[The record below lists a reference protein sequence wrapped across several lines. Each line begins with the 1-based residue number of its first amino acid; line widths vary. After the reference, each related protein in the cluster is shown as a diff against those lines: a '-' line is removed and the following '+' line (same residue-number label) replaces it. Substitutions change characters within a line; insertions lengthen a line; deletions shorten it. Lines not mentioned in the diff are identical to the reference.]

1 MSWTAFPPF
10 VTEVQLLT
18 SSQTQQWSECNLP
31 VTLVFHKDLVLAL
44 CYAFGVSER
53 ELCQCVE
60 KQFSDELDFTWPTV
74 MKWLECSIISPQE
87 FHRAVAT
94 DGCPVDGLF
103 IWLASVVMQT
113 HLNFV
118 HKSSIWT
125 SWASDCL
132 DMMDAAV
139 LYSESGFLAV
149 LHSHSVQEKEE
160 LPNNFF
166 F

>member
-1 MSWTAFPPF
+1 M
-10 VTEVQLLT
+10 Q
-18 SSQTQQWSECNLP
+18 
-31 VTLVFHKDLVLAL
+31 AL
-44 CYAFGVSER
+44 CYALGVSKR
-53 ELCQCVE
+53 ELYQCVE

-87 FHRAVAT
+87 FHKAIAT
-94 DGCPVDGLF
+94 DGCPVDSLF
-103 IWLASVVMQT
+103 IWLATVVMWT

-125 SWASDCL
+125 SQALDCP

-139 LYSESGFLAV
+139 LYSESGFLAA

-160 LPNNFF
+160 LPDNFCDPLDTDHSF
-166 F
+166 ESVLIVLCNKVRDVNARIAKFDVNVMGGL

>member
-1 MSWTAFPPF
+1 MP
-10 VTEVQLLT
+10 
-18 SSQTQQWSECNLP
+18 
-31 VTLVFHKDLVLAL
+31 AL
-44 CYAFGVSER
+44 CYALGVSER
-53 ELCQCVE
+53 ELCQHVE

-87 FHRAVAT
+87 FHEVIAT
-94 DGCPVDGLF
+94 DGCPVDSLF

-118 HKSSIWT
+118 HESSIWT
-125 SWASDCL
+125 SRASDCP

-139 LYSESGFLAV
+139 LYSESGFLAA

-160 LPNNFF
+160 LPDNFCDPLDTVHSF
-166 F
+166 ESVLIVPHNKVRDVNVRIAEFDVNVMGAL